1 MIVTYLRAGGMNPPP
16 DREELTIENDGSFRL
31 WRSVGWATYPPT
43 AIGLFAGKLEP
54 DTLNELKLETA
65 AANKVGKIK
74 RIPMPGSAVEEINT
88 GKAKAEILD
97 YVELE
102 AGWKELVERLRQML
116 HDLTA
121 SPRAAI
127 ELHHLTD
134 KNELELVHLGTTA
147 LKLDLSELVIKARH
161 MDKKTYS
168 TIAEWQFDQ
177 NMGKITAEPGW
188 SLKLPFKPDFTLNPD
203 SEVLVFATFTIFD
216 GNKRVPV
223 SIQAV

>member
-1 MIVTYLRAGGMNPPP
+1 MIVSYLRAGGMQPPP
-16 DREELTIENDGSFRL
+16 DREELIIENDGSYRL

-54 DTLNELKLETA
+54 DTVNALKIETA

-74 RIPMPGSAVEEINT
+74 RIPMPGSPVEEINT
-88 GKAKAEILD
+88 GKARAEILD

-127 ELHHLTD
+127 ELHYLAD
-134 KNELELVHLGTTA
+134 KSEIELVHLGTTA

-161 MDKKTYS
+161 MDKKTIS
-168 TIAEWQFDQ
+168 TVAEWQMDQ
-177 NMGKITAEPGW
+177 NKGKITAEPGW
-188 SLKLPFKPDFTLNPD
+188 TLNLPIKPDFTLNDD
-203 SEVLVFATFTIFD
+203 SEILVFATFTIFD

-223 SIQAV
+223 SIQAI

>member
-1 MIVTYLRAGGMNPPP
+1 MIVTYLRAGGMQPPP

-54 DTLNELKLETA
+54 ETVDALKGEVA

-74 RIPMPGSAVEEINT
+74 KIPMPGSAVEEINT
-88 GKAKAEILD
+88 GKARAEILD

-102 AGWKELVERLRQML
+102 TGWKELVERLRQML

-127 ELHHLTD
+127 ELHYLTD
-134 KNELELVHLGTTA
+134 KNELELVQLGTTA
-147 LKLDLSELVIKARH
+147 LKLDLSELAISARH

-168 TIAEWQFDQ
+168 TVAEWKTNQ

-188 SLKLPFKPDFTLNPD
+188 VLNLPIKPDFTLNED

-216 GNKRVPV
+216 GNKRVPI